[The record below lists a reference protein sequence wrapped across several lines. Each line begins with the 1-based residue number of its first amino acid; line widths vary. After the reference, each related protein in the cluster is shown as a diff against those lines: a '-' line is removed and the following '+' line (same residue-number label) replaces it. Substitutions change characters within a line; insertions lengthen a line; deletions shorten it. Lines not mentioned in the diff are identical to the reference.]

1 MKGYNYVMIGILVTL
16 LVILSIFTTS
26 LSILNPFLGI
36 WYSSGNVNTLNE
48 IISTR
53 GLSGNVN
60 IYIDNNGIAHIYAN
74 NLHDLFLAEGYYEA
88 SQRLFEIELF
98 GLLAMGNLSSWVG
111 AKALSSDIAMHLIGI
126 PQNAIMSAQYL
137 KHNYPTIYSYL
148 EAFSQ
153 GVNDYID
160 SLNYRDLP
168 LEFKLLNIKPYY
180 WSPEYSL
187 AFGEYMAWS
196 LTSGFNDELE
206 SALLYTYFNY
216 TEINEINPYYPHF
229 IDGNLT
235 VIPGDGT
242 VNGYN
247 LTDQGISP
255 QYLWSLNWY
264 QSWATGINKDEFKDL
279 VPLIK
284 YAIQNISDPFISFP
298 KFASNS
304 WVITSDFSTQGPIL
318 ANDPHLPLFAPS
330 VWIPLQLVAPA
341 FNVTGWSLVGIP
353 GVLIGHTPYT
363 AWGLTTPEGSS
374 SDAYLEIV
382 NGSQYYYNGKWY
394 QMNEYNYTLMG
405 RTYTV
410 YYTNNGPIVARYKNY
425 GISLYWSAWKEPILT
440 VISILLL
447 DNSTSFNDLINAAK
461 YWVIPPQNLAIVS
474 KHHAGIIVAGLY
486 PLINE
491 TLPNGKSV
499 LVVGARTPL
508 NGTVTKYE
516 PIGYIPFKY
525 LPQTF
530 DPIRGFAFAPNQP
543 TVWINYPFPFIGG
556 FWSSGGRAED
566 IYHYLMY
573 QRSVNISD
581 MMKLQSNVTDY
592 WASLLTPLI
601 IKAMV
606 NNVNGSIQGTALNY
620 LRNWNFTFYQNEVA
634 PTIYT
639 YVVAEMVNNSIVKIL
654 NNMGLDILN
663 IASIPYIV
671 PDYIYIA
678 QYDPTSIW
686 VNGNFTNL
694 VRQSFVKAI
703 SLLEQNLGDNISQ
716 WYWGRVHFLEIYNP
730 LGLKALSVGPI
741 QIFGDPHTLAVGS
754 TPYIPTIPLPYVTV
768 GSSLRF
774 IASPYSSQFYGIF
787 PGGPSESLVNAF
799 RENQL
804 PLWLSFKYVSY
815 SGYNYTIIAKIT
827 LEA

>member
-1 MKGYNYVMIGILVTL
+1 LKGYNYLMIGALVTL

-36 WYSSGNVNTLNE
+36 WYSSGNVNMLNE
-48 IISTR
+48 IVSIP

-60 IYIDNNGIAHIYAN
+60 IYIDSNGIAHIYAN

-153 GVNDYID
+153 GVNDYINT
-160 SLNYRDLP
+160 LNYRDLP
-168 LEFKLLNIKPYY
+168 LEFKLLNVRPYY
-180 WSPEYSL
+180 WSPDYSL
-187 AFGEYMAWS
+187 AFGEYMGWS
-196 LTSGFNDELE
+196 LTSRFNDELK

-216 TEINEINPYYPHF
+216 SEINEINPYYPHF

-279 VPLIK
+279 VPLMK
-284 YAIQNISDPFISFP
+284 YAILNISDPFILFP

-318 ANDPHLPLFAPS
+318 ANDPHLPLFDPS
-330 VWIPLQLVAPA
+330 VWIPLQLIAPA

-353 GVLIGHTPYT
+353 GVLIGHTAYT

-410 YYTNNGPIVARYKNY
+410 YYTNNGPLVARYKNY

-530 DPIRGFAFAPNQP
+530 DPVRGFAFAPNQP
-543 TVWINYPFPFIGG
+543 TVWINYPF
-556 FWSSGGRAED
+556 S
-566 IYHYLMY
+566 IYWWILE
-573 QRSVNISD
+573 
-581 MMKLQSNVTDY
+581 
-592 WASLLTPLI
+592 
-601 IKAMV
+601 
-606 NNVNGSIQGTALNY
+606 
-620 LRNWNFTFYQNEVA
+620 LRW
-634 PTIYT
+634 
-639 YVVAEMVNNSIVKIL
+639 
-654 NNMGLDILN
+654 
-663 IASIPYIV
+663 
-671 PDYIYIA
+671 
-678 QYDPTSIW
+678 
-686 VNGNFTNL
+686 
-694 VRQSFVKAI
+694 
-703 SLLEQNLGDNISQ
+703 
-716 WYWGRVHFLEIYNP
+716 
-730 LGLKALSVGPI
+730 
-741 QIFGDPHTLAVGS
+741 
-754 TPYIPTIPLPYVTV
+754 
-768 GSSLRF
+768 
-774 IASPYSSQFYGIF
+774 
-787 PGGPSESLVNAF
+787 
-799 RENQL
+799 
-804 PLWLSFKYVSY
+804 
-815 SGYNYTIIAKIT
+815 
-827 LEA
+827 